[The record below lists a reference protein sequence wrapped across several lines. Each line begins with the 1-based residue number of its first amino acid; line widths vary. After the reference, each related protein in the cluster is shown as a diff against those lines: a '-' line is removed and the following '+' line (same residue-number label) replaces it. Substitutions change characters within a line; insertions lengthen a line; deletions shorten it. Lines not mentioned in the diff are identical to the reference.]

1 MNGLVPNSSAWRYL
15 YVNFL
20 SAFPN
25 THRAA
30 GNVFCH
36 RRNFPIQRLILFD
49 VHEDVMNGHFDFDAW
64 AEWIRSLDTSWLFL
78 LILTLVV
85 AVVVVW
91 SGSLQP
97 DNTKEPQDD

>member
-1 MNGLVPNSSAWRYL
+1 
-15 YVNFL
+15 
-20 SAFPN
+20 
-25 THRAA
+25 
-30 GNVFCH
+30 
-36 RRNFPIQRLILFD
+36 
-49 VHEDVMNGHFDFDAW
+49 MNGHFDFDAW